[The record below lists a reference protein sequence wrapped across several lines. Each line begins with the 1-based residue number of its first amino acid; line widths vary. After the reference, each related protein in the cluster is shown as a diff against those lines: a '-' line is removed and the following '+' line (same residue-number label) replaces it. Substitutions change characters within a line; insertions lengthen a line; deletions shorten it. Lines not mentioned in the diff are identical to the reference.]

1 MIASTGVSSANTED
15 LPGHDITSA
24 LSAGGTVGV
33 NVVRDA
39 ALYSYN
45 MLLTVDGDFVGAFAA
60 AQAPGAEPGPP
71 PQPDFSKRG
80 AIRSIFDGR
89 HRFTRYFAP
98 DEHHRP
104 ETFDDLVARNDL
116 ELFDLEVDPD
126 ETTNLAQDTAS
137 HRDLIFKMNALLNRT
152 LDDEVGVDDGS
163 FLPTGSEIPWEID
176 RWDV

>member
-71 PQPDFSKRG
+71 HTRPRG
-80 AIRSIFDGR
+80 RNRRRQHSADRFRDPLGDRPVRRVSGVGR
-89 HRFTRYFAP
+89 LDRCS
-98 DEHHRP
+98 
-104 ETFDDLVARNDL
+104 
-116 ELFDLEVDPD
+116 DP
-126 ETTNLAQDTAS
+126 
-137 HRDLIFKMNALLNRT
+137 
-152 LDDEVGVDDGS
+152 GS
-163 FLPTGSEIPWEID
+163 LQ
-176 RWDV
+176 